1 MTLAEQSLSLEFDRP
16 AEHILRIT
24 LRTPGRLNAV
34 GAGMHGDLAD
44 VWPVIGRDRDIRAVV
59 VRGADGAFSA
69 GGDLSLVEEVAV
81 DYAARLRVLHEAR
94 DLVYNVINC
103 PAPIVSAMRVSRY
116 DGAGR
121 PRRYRRDP

>member
-1 MTLAEQSLSLEFDRP
+1 
-16 AEHILRIT
+16 
-24 LRTPGRLNAV
+24 
-34 GAGMHGDLAD
+34 MHGDLAD